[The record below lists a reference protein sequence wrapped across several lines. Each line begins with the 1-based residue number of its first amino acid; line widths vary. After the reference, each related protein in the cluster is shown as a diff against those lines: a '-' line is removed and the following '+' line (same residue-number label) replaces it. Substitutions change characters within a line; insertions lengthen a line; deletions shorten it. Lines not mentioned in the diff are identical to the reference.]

1 MKNKELLKILLYRI
15 NLLNFFSKLK
25 YRTYHLLKE
34 GYKPKQFWDGW
45 SDNYSRQ
52 KAQRRIDESHHWLL
66 KKMEALKPNTVLEMG
81 CGFGRNL
88 KFLTENLS
96 YQARWVGFDI
106 SESMIKKAKG
116 GFNDKVL
123 LGCGDITSLPFHDR
137 SYDLVYTHA
146 TLMHVP
152 EEHVSKAIQELKRV
166 AKKYLILIEETY
178 WSKGNLRR
186 GTFKPNEY
194 TFIYDYK
201 TLVSQSGLVIEE
213 MREKEGD
220 WNLIYLLC
228 SKEESGIT

>member
-1 MKNKELLKILLYRI
+1 MEELR
-15 NLLNFFSKLK
+15 
-25 YRTYHLLKE
+25 
-34 GYKPKQFWDGW
+34 
-45 SDNYSRQ
+45 
-52 KAQRRIDESHHWLL
+52 
-66 KKMEALKPNTVLEMG
+66 PNVVLEIG

-88 KFLTENLS
+88 KFLMENLS
-96 YQARWVGFDI
+96 YQPKLVGFDI
-106 SESMIKKAKG
+106 SESMIGKAKEG
-116 GFNDKVL
+116 VNDKVL
-123 LGCGDITSLPFHDR
+123 LGCGDITSLPFRDR

-152 EEHVSKAIQELKRV
+152 EEDVSTAIQELKRV

-201 TLVSQSGLVIEE
+201 MLASQSGLVIEE
-213 MREKEGD
+213 MREEEGD

-228 SKEESGIT
+228 SKEESGKT